1 MAKYIDRD
9 KILDRLDDLSY
20 IATNPPMD
28 IKDQIGW
35 ELLRGLHKEISEMP
49 TAEVEE
55 VKHGEWKVHPD
66 GSGTC
71 SCCNRTQK
79 AVWDYDNKQ
88 NFCGRCGADMR
99 GGKNDL

>member
-49 TAEVEE
+49 TAEVL
-55 VKHGEWKVHPD
+55 KQSAKK
-66 GSGTC
+66 SK
-71 SCCNRTQK
+71 K
-79 AVWDYDNKQ
+79 A
-88 NFCGRCGADMR
+88 
-99 GGKNDL
+99 